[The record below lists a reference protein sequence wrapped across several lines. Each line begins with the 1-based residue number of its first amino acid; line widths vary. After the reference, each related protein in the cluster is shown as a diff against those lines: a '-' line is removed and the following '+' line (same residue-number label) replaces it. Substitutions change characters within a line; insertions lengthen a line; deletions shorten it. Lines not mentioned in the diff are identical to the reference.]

1 MGPSH
6 NGRYHRHGRA
16 GLGKRGR
23 RSAPDVMEV
32 QFLDPG
38 CAAVFTPAFVEVP
51 FLEGS
56 FAHGHQ
62 NQRAAPRKAVEVP
75 AKFDRAGCLD

>member
-1 MGPSH
+1 
-6 NGRYHRHGRA
+6 
-16 GLGKRGR
+16 
-23 RSAPDVMEV
+23 MEV

-38 CAAVFTPAFVEVP
+38 RAAVFTPAFVEVP